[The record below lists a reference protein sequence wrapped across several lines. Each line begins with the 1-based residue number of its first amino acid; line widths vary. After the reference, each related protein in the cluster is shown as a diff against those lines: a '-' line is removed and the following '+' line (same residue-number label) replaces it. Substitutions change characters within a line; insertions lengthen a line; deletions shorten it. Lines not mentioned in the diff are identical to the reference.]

1 LDDPS
6 TRASIPALVTSSSAE
21 KARALRLERLKS
33 MVEARLENPQAA
45 LEALLSEIRT
55 GEPQTE
61 LWEALHGAALR
72 DGQETALASAYQKI
86 TQDRRLQQFEA
97 SAQVEI
103 LMHAAD
109 FFQGVMGD
117 GAAAEGFLERVLLL
131 APDHAE
137 AFARLERRVLAANDQ
152 RRLIEFYALVI
163 SGQPKSA
170 GELATK
176 AINLIV
182 PLPAVIL
189 LSEVA
194 CKRMVKL
201 AGTHPSILEALDV
214 HCRKTKRFELAC
226 ALIEQALLDPALP
239 KTTAVDQRR
248 RLIELYTGEANAP
261 ANAIAHVEELLN
273 GDPAD
278 SIARAGAERL
288 LSVRE
293 VAPRAAAA
301 LQNARRQARSG

>member
-1 LDDPS
+1 MS
-6 TRASIPALVTSSSAE
+6 ASAE

-33 MVEARLENPQAA
+33 MVEARLENPLAA
-45 LEALLSEIRT
+45 LEALLSEMRT
-55 GEPQTE
+55 GEAQPG
-61 LWEALHGAALR
+61 LWEALHGASLR
-72 DGQETALASAYQKI
+72 DGKETELASAYQKI

-97 SAQVEI
+97 SAQVGI

-117 GAAAEGFLERVLLL
+117 GATAESFLEKVLLV
-131 APDHAE
+131 APDHSE
-137 AFARLERRVLAANDQ
+137 AFGRLERRVLASNDP

-163 SGQPKSA
+163 SGAPANA
-170 GELATK
+170 GELVTK

-182 PLPAVIL
+182 PLPAAIV

-194 CKRMVKL
+194 CKRLVKL

-214 HCRKTKRFELAC
+214 HCRKTKRPDLAC
-226 ALIEQALLDPALP
+226 VLIEQALADAALP
-239 KTTAVDQRR
+239 KMTAVDQRR
-248 RLIELYTGEANAP
+248 RLIELYTGDTSTPEK
-261 ANAIAHVEELLN
+261 AIAHVEELLN
-273 GDPAD
+273 ADPGD
-278 SIARAGAERL
+278 SVARAGAERL

-293 VAPRAAAA
+293 VAQRAAAA

>member
-1 LDDPS
+1 MS
-6 TRASIPALVTSSSAE
+6 ASAE

-33 MVEARLENPQAA
+33 MVEARLENPLAA
-45 LEALLSEIRT
+45 LEALLSEMRT
-55 GEPQTE
+55 GEPQIG
-61 LWEALHGAALR
+61 LWEALHGASLR
-72 DGQETALASAYQKI
+72 DGKEAELAAAYQKI
-86 TQDRRLQQFEA
+86 TQDRRLMQFES

-117 GAAAEGFLERVLLL
+117 GAAAESFLEKVLLV

-137 AFARLERRVLAANDQ
+137 AFGRLERRVQASKDP

-163 SGQPKSA
+163 SGGPANA
-170 GELATK
+170 GELVTR

-182 PLPAVIL
+182 PLPAAIV
-189 LSEVA
+189 LSEIA
-194 CKRMVKL
+194 CKRLVKL

-214 HCRKTKRFELAC
+214 HCRKTKRTDLAC

-239 KTTAVDQRR
+239 KMTAVDQRH
-248 RLIELYTGEANAP
+248 RLIELYTADTSTPEK
-261 ANAIAHVEELLN
+261 AIGHVEELLN
-273 GDPAD
+273 SDPGD
-278 SIARAGAERL
+278 SVARAGAERL

-293 VAPRAAAA
+293 VAQRAAAA
-301 LQNARRQARSG
+301 LQNARRHARSG

>member
-1 LDDPS
+1 MS
-6 TRASIPALVTSSSAE
+6 ASAE

-33 MVEARLENPQAA
+33 MVEARLENPLAA
-45 LEALLSEIRT
+45 LEALLSEMRT

-61 LWEALHGAALR
+61 LWEALHGASLR
-72 DGQETALASAYQKI
+72 DGKEADLDSAYQKV
-86 TQDRRLQQFEA
+86 TQDRRLQQFEPW
-97 SAQVEI
+97 AQVEI

-117 GAAAEGFLERVLLL
+117 GTKAESFLERVLLIN
-131 APDHAE
+131 PDHVE
-137 AFARLERRVLAANDQ
+137 AFARLERRVLAASDP

-163 SGQPKSA
+163 SGLPSSA

-182 PLPAVIL
+182 PLPAAIV

-194 CKRMVKL
+194 CKRLVKL

-214 HCRKTKRFELAC
+214 HCRKTKRFDLAC
-226 ALIEQALLDPALP
+226 VLVEQALLDPALP
-239 KTTAVDQRR
+239 KMTAIDQRR
-248 RLIELYTGEANAP
+248 RLIELYTGETNTP
-261 ANAIAHVEELLN
+261 EKAIAHVEELLN
-273 GDPAD
+273 ADPGD

-293 VAPRAAAA
+293 VAQRAASA
-301 LQNARRQARSG
+301 LQNARRHARSGSAPP